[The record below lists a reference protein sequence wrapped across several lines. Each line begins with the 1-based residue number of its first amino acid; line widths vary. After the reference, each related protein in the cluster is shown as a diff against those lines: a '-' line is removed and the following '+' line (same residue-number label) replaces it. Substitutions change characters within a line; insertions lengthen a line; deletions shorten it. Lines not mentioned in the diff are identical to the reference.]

1 MLTASAPCP
10 MLNSEIAT
18 NFKFAMLRWP
28 SASIIDAHWFFFD
41 AQKRDSSRE
50 LQSSAVATEPARLSL
65 VNLLVASITSPSV
78 KRGDPAFK
86 KNSV

>member
-10 MLNSEIAT
+10 MLNSEIPT
-18 NFKFAMLRWP
+18 HFKFAMLRWP
-28 SASIIDAHWFFFD
+28 SASFIDAHWFFFD
-41 AQKRDSSRE
+41 AQKRDAFSCKSG
-50 LQSSAVATEPARLSL
+50 SAVATEPARLSL